1 MKQFFKAY
9 CYLREGS
16 AKEPLECSEV
26 TLQANPDI
34 LREVAKFLMESASK
48 IEASTDG
55 DMHFHL
61 QDEWKK
67 WNQEFPDLIIVS
79 PT

>member
-1 MKQFFKAY
+1 MDQFFKAY

-16 AKEPLECSEV
+16 SKGPLECSEV

-34 LREVAKFLMESASK
+34 LREVAKFLMESAAK
-48 IEASTDG
+48 IEASPGG

-67 WNQEFPDLIIVS
+67 WKQEFPDLIVVS